1 MAPKNLSDRF
11 EEKLSFDEV
20 PWGIGIRKEA
30 KDDLGAALSFIMA
43 HLHQSGELEK
53 LARQH
58 DVHIQFLTKQ
68 HDLFLHSNC
77 LIQHQL
83 NPTCLGESADV
94 SDKPTAIA
102 TQVQLFEIWLRE
114 QMIPLKF
121 PMLVGQNAARLFVI
135 GILISLLLVVGSI
148 LATMS
153 LALLF
158 FRLLRSKYLIVRL
171 IGQINVQFFQNSPI
185 ILLLVLGYLIVSYLT
200 SYSPPLAVLVSV
212 VVIGLN
218 NGANG
223 GSAMSELASAS
234 GRNQSIFAIASRT
247 RVQLRAA
254 MINAAKASPVA
265 GFIGAPELLAVLTDI
280 TSFTGEYITTYLI
293 LIIFYLTLIQMV
305 TIFSGRL
312 SKRLEKYG

>member
-1 MAPKNLSDRF
+1 
-11 EEKLSFDEV
+11 
-20 PWGIGIRKEA
+20 
-30 KDDLGAALSFIMA
+30 
-43 HLHQSGELEK
+43 
-53 LARQH
+53 
-58 DVHIQFLTKQ
+58 
-68 HDLFLHSNC
+68 
-77 LIQHQL
+77 
-83 NPTCLGESADV
+83 LGESADV

-102 TQVQLFEIWLRE
+102 TQVHLFESWLRE
-114 QMIPLKF
+114 QRIPLKF

-218 NGANG
+218 NGATG

-293 LIIFYLTLIQMV
+293 LIIFYLTLIQIIIV
-305 TIFSGRL
+305 LSGRL
-312 SKRLEKYG
+312 SKWLEKYG